1 MIRAAFAGG
10 HPQGLGGDGQAR
22 LGVALGGALG
32 AAAAGR
38 DPGVDAAG
46 VHGGDAVPS
55 SSSSPAIDSEKPRRP
70 NLPVQ

>member
-46 VHGGDAVPS
+46 VHGGDADAVVLELAGDRLGEAGS
-55 SSSSPAIDSEKPRRP
+55 P